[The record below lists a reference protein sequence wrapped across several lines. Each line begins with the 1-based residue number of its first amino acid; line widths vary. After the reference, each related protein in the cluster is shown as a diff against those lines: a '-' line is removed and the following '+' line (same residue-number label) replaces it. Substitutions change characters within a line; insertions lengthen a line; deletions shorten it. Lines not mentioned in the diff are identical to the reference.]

1 MFDSAKHW
9 TADLEQEVKRLC
21 LLEEIGLKLFVWV
34 NQDKV
39 CYDQEVPRGITIDT
53 AVIFK
58 VTPEELISL
67 DESKIIVRKI
77 EKNHLKSLVGFMNS
91 TFIPT
96 IMNEKSWPDNVKKE
110 FLAQLHKF
118 MTSITEVCFQLE
130 GYTELYIPKEDLSN
144 TDGQDKDLIQRL
156 ETTIIQWNRQIK
168 EIVSNPD
175 SHQENENSGPL
186 DEI

>member
-1 MFDSAKHW
+1 M
-9 TADLEQEVKRLC
+9 KRLC
-21 LLEEIGLKLFVWV
+21 LLDEFGLKLFVWV
-34 NQDKV
+34 CD
-39 CYDQEVPRGITIDT
+39 DQVFFETEVPKGITYDT

-58 VTPEELISL
+58 ISKEELTEL
-67 DESKIIVRKI
+67 DDSKILVRKI
-77 EKNHLKSLVGFMNS
+77 EKNHLKSLLNFMNNL
-91 TFIPT
+91 FIPT
-96 IMNEKSWPDNVKKE
+96 IMAEKSWPDNVKKE

-175 SHQENENSGPL
+175 SHQ
-186 DEI
+186 

>member
-1 MFDSAKHW
+1 M
-9 TADLEQEVKRLC
+9 
-21 LLEEIGLKLFVWV
+21 
-34 NQDKV
+34 
-39 CYDQEVPRGITIDT
+39 
-53 AVIFK
+53 
-58 VTPEELISL
+58 
-67 DESKIIVRKI
+67 IVRKI
-77 EKNHLKSLVGFMNS
+77 EKNHLKSLLSFMNNM
-91 TFIPT
+91 FIPT

-130 GYTELYIPKEDLSN
+130 GYTELYIPREDLSN

-175 SHQENENSGPL
+175 SHQEN
-186 DEI
+186 